1 MLRIGTFSVE
11 DTVVQISRCSFDI
24 HVQDIVGT
32 LIVGASLI
40 MLHPEG
46 ILDFDY
52 LAGVM
57 ASKSISYMHIV
68 PSLVNSFFE
77 FIIKNRLVYVLASL
91 DSVCSIGESFR
102 KIIECTYCV
111 CFSIL

>member
-1 MLRIGTFSVE
+1 
-11 DTVVQISRCSFDI
+11 VQISRCSFDI

-52 LAGVM
+52 LAGVVG
-57 ASKSISYMHIV
+57 SKFISYMHMV
-68 PSLVNSFFE
+68 PTLLNSFFE
-77 FIIKNRLVYVLASL
+77 FIIKDRLVYVLASL
-91 DSVCSIGESFR
+91 DSVCSSGESFR
-102 KIIECTYCV
+102 KSIEYTYSV
-111 CFSIL
+111 CSSNL